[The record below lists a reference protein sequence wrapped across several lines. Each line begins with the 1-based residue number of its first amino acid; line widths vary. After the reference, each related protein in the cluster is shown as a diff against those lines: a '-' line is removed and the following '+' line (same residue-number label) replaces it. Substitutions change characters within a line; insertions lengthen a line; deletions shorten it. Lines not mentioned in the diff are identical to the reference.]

1 MQLTC
6 PNCGEPV
13 PAAKINIQ
21 HLTAVCPSCSTVF
34 QFNPPQAKIKRRK
47 VKQPVRLQVR
57 EADDQLSL
65 SFRTNFRLDKN
76 EGFLSAG
83 IVSLVFT
90 FFTVITMGA
99 YLAASDSSFVIALGF
114 GLVTLFLYYLVAV
127 MVYNKTH
134 IQIDSE
140 SIQVSRKPL
149 PDFRSQPL
157 DIGLSGVERI
167 RYAETPA
174 SVREGYDTPRY
185 TVWAEMADGSRKV
198 IVNDVIDD
206 YAVFITQRLNEY
218 LELDEQRDVSH
229 LIHDDQKADEDQ
241 PSDGF
246 IQPPRRDQRDG

>member
-13 PAAKINIQ
+13 PAENINIQ

-76 EGFLSAG
+76 ERFIFSG
-83 IVSLVFT
+83 IVSLAFT
-90 FFTVITMGA
+90 FFTVIAAGE
-99 YLAASDSSFVIALGF
+99 YLAGEAPFAVALGF
-114 GLVTLFLYYLVAV
+114 SLVALFLYFLVAV

-134 IQIDSE
+134 IQINPE

-206 YAVFITQRLNEY
+206 YAVFIAQRLNEY
-218 LELDEQRDVSH
+218 LDLDEQREVSH
-229 LIHDDQKADEDQ
+229 LTADEQNVDEEPLSDTFVQQ
-241 PSDGF
+241 PKTD
-246 IQPPRRDQRDG
+246 RRQG